1 MTTTSDADAATAK
14 SGLLGRTFL
23 SVCVVYSLG
32 GFLIAPFSALFAV
45 YVETD
50 LKGPP
55 SLTGFLKGLMLALG
69 GIFAVFSG
77 RLSDL
82 VGRKTVLLI
91 GLGGSV
97 VTGLVFHAPNLG
109 LLILLIV
116 IIGIA
121 MGPWST
127 AGQSYLITS
136 VASRRLGLGSAVY
149 FLSMTAGA
157 SLGAWVTR
165 WAKQWWPDRETFPYQ
180 ELGTAMTLAMAG
192 LFVLALLFL
201 PRGGTTQA
209 RPTARPRMALWPA
222 YRPLLA
228 NADVHLLIGLRCCIT
243 TFWGMANIVMPLL
256 VYRVSLR
263 GSTADEDQAVAQA
276 VATAADYHAVS
287 LAVAA
292 CGQVLTGF
300 LCDRFGRFWPL
311 IVSAAGI
318 VASAVALALTW
329 HSLPCLFIFGTAL
342 SATAWAVSTL
352 VPKLMNDIALPDQK
366 NRLVG
371 LMHLVWSS
379 AMVTGSVVG
388 GLLIQVNETAPFVA
402 GAALATGGTIC
413 AWRLCLHLDR
423 QGK

>member
-1 MTTTSDADAATAK
+1 MRDGKLQASG

-23 SVCVVYSLG
+23 GVCVVY
-32 GFLIAPFSALFAV
+32 FLASFVTAPFTSLFAV
-45 YVETD
+45 YIETD
-50 LKGPP
+50 LGRPP

-69 GIFAVFSG
+69 GVFAIFAG

-82 VGRKTVLLI
+82 VGRKTVLLV

-97 VTGLVFHAPNLG
+97 VTGLVFHSPNVG

-116 IIGIA
+116 IIGAA
-121 MGPWST
+121 MGPGST

-136 VASRRLGLGSAVY
+136 VATRRLGLGGAIF
-149 FLSMTAGA
+149 FLSVTAGS
-157 SLGAWVTR
+157 SLGSFATGRVKDSWS
-165 WAKQWWPDRETFPYQ
+165 YQ
-180 ELGTAMTLAMAG
+180 ELGTAMTPAMAG
-192 LFVLALLFL
+192 VFIFALLFI
-201 PRGGTTQA
+201 PRGKASAGRKA
-209 RPTARPRMALWPA
+209 DRPRMALWPT
-222 YRPLLA
+222 YRPLLV
-228 NADVHLLIGLRCCIT
+228 NSDVHLLIGLRCLIT
-243 TFWGMANIVMPLL
+243 SFWGMANLIMPLL
-256 VYRVSLR
+256 VYRVSYSELIA
-263 GSTADEDQAVAQA
+263 GHGELAAAEIELIAAHSASTAAYY
-276 VATAADYHAVS
+276 TGVS

-292 CGQVLTGF
+292 CCQLLTGF

-311 IVSAAGI
+311 IIAAGGI
-318 VASAVALALTW
+318 VVSAVALALTW

-342 SATAWAVSTL
+342 SATAWGVSTL